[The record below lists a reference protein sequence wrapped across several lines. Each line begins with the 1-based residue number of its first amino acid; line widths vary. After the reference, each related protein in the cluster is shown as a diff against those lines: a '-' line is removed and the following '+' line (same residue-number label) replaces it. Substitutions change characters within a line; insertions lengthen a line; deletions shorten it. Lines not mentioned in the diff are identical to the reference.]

1 MNLHEF
7 YIGKAFDAYEYFG
20 AHITKDGVLFRVYAP
35 CAEKIEL
42 IGEFNDWDG
51 SEDERMHKAV
61 YLNVYRKMQNRE

>member
-42 IGEFNDWDG
+42 IGEFNDWMAA
-51 SEDERMHKAV
+51 RM
-61 YLNVYRKMQNRE
+61 R

>member
-42 IGEFNDWDG
+42 MGL
-51 SEDERMHKAV
+51 
-61 YLNVYRKMQNRE
+61 YLTVLIRIVLVHRCGQIPHQLL

>member
-42 IGEFNDWDG
+42 IGSLMTG
-51 SEDERMHKAV
+51 MAARM
-61 YLNVYRKMQNRE
+61 R

>member
-20 AHITKDGVLFRVYAP
+20 AHLTKNGVLFRVYAP
-35 CAEKIEL
+35 NAEKIEV

-51 SEDERMHKAV
+51 TEDAA
-61 YLNVYRKMQNRE
+61 